1 MSRSIEALL
10 AHAADGGRL
19 APEEG
24 LALLSSGAL
33 LAIGEAADAAR
44 ARRRP
49 DGRVSYIIER
59 NINYTNVC
67 ITYCSF
73 CAFYRA
79 PGDAESYV
87 LPTETI
93 HRKVAET
100 VAAGGTGILLQGGHH
115 PDLPLSYYEDLLSGI
130 KARYPIHIH
139 GFSPSEILHVCQ
151 VSGRPLAEV
160 LERLRAAGLDSIPG
174 GGAEILVDEVRDRI
188 APLKTRSEEWL
199 AVMEE
204 AHRQGLETSCTM
216 MMGCGESLAD
226 RITHLERLRVL
237 QDRTGG
243 FHAFI
248 VWTFQPGNNPLGHRQ
263 RGQEATAHEFLVTL
277 AIARLYLDNIPHLQ
291 SSWLTQGLKMGQ
303 VALRFGADD
312 MGSVMLE
319 ENVVS
324 AAGSLHCTS
333 APEMERVIRDAGFI
347 PFQRDNRYRPVRPR
361 ATAVAGGQ

>member
-1 MSRSIEALL
+1 MSPSIAPLL
-10 AHAADGGRL
+10 ARAAAGERL
-19 APEEG
+19 APGEG
-24 LALLSSGAL
+24 LALLRSGDL

-44 ARRRP
+44 ARRYP
-49 DGRVSYIIER
+49 HGRVSYIIER
-59 NINYTNVC
+59 NVNYTNVC
-67 ITYCSF
+67 VTYCSF

-79 PGDAESYV
+79 PGHGEGYV
-87 LPTETI
+87 LSTEEV

-115 PDLPLSYYEDLLSGI
+115 PDLPLSYYEDLLAGI
-130 KARYPIHIH
+130 KRKFPVHIH
-139 GFSPSEILHVCQ
+139 GFSPSEILHVCALA
-151 VSGRPLAEV
+151 GRSLPEV

-174 GGAEILVDEVRDRI
+174 GGAEILVDDVRDRI

-204 AHRQGLETSCTM
+204 AHRQGMETSSTM
-216 MMGCGESLAD
+216 MMGCGESLED
-226 RITHLERLRVL
+226 RITHLERLRML

-248 VWTFQPGNNPLGHRQ
+248 VWTFQPGNNPLGARL
-263 RGQEATAHEFLVTL
+263 RGREATAHDFLVTL
-277 AIARLYLDNIPHLQ
+277 ATARLYLDNVPHFQ

-324 AAGSLHCTS
+324 AAGSAHCTT
-333 APEMERVIRDAGFI
+333 AGEMRRVIRDAGFT
-347 PFQRDNRYRPVRPR
+347 PFQRDNRYRPVP
-361 ATAVAGGQ
+361 ASAVAVAG